1 MVQKAKEYIEEH
13 CREKFSL
20 KKMSGELYVNGS
32 YLLRIFRK
40 HTGYTLLAYHNH
52 VRCEKAKEL
61 LRRPDVSISDVGET
75 VGFVSSSHF
84 SHVFRKTEGCTP
96 SEYRLRF
103 LPEG

>member
-1 MVQKAKEYIEEH
+1 MSKESAL
-13 CREKFSL
+13 KFL
-20 KKMSGELYVNGS
+20 
-32 YLLRIFRK
+32 
-40 HTGYTLLAYHNH
+40 HTLGTN
-52 VRCEKAKEL
+52 EKAKEL
-61 LRRPDVSISDVGET
+61 LRRPDVSISDVGEA